1 MSSQVEIAVEQRV
14 VDKNLLIRVAGGRVA
29 CTIASRVISHCQ
41 SQVQIPLNKRI
52 KQYYSTHIFH
62 SMARLDVPTFDDPA
76 VQRQLE
82 SAWSTSGRSSVCWET
97 VQMFSGVISTVI
109 RLFSQVSVLVAVLHD
124 QRDGA
129 LLTILSFG
137 ESVFQWVSAR
147 RRFTDSGGQYFDL
160 AS

>member
-1 MSSQVEIAVEQRV
+1 MSYQVEIAVEHRV
-14 VDKNLLIRVAGGRVA
+14 VDKNLLIRVASGRVA
-29 CTIASRVISHCQ
+29 CTIASRVINHYQ
-41 SQVQIPLNKRI
+41 NKVQIPLNKRI

-97 VQMFSGVISTVI
+97 VQMFSGVISTLI
-109 RLFSQVSVLVAVLHD
+109 RLFSQVSVLVTVLHD

-137 ESVFQWVSAR
+137 ESIFQWVSAR
-147 RRFTDSGGQYFDL
+147 KRFTDSGSKYFNMT
-160 AS
+160 S